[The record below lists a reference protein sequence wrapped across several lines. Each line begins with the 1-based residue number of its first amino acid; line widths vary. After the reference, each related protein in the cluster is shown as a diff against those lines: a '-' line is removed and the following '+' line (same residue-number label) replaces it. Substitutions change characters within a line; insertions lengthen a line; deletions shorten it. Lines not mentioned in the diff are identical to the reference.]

1 MSNPQPIRILLLEDS
16 PSDARLVQ
24 GALAGASG
32 ENFEVTWIDRL
43 DTAIEKL
50 LEIPFDIG
58 LIDLG
63 LPDSL
68 GKDTYLNIIKTVPRL
83 PLIVLTG
90 IADETLGAEAIRNG
104 VQDYIAKG
112 SVDGKAMAR
121 SIRYAIERKQAK
133 ESEESL
139 KKELERHTAELE
151 AANKNLRESR
161 QAALNLLE
169 DADSARKQAQRAAA
183 ELELDIADRKKAE
196 RELVRSREEW
206 VETFNAIPDHIAI
219 LDEKHRIV
227 RANKAMANRLGISS
241 EKIPGLPCY
250 KCVHGAGEPI
260 KACPHSLMLNDHK
273 QHIAEIHEDALGG
286 DFLVSVTPIFDETG
300 QLKGGVHVARDIT
313 ERKKKEEDLQKL
325 NQTLK
330 AHNKSSQAMMRALD
344 EDQYLKEVCRI
355 ITEDC
360 GHMMVWIGYAE
371 NDDGKSVKPVA
382 SAGFEEGYLE
392 RLGITWADNERGRGP
407 TGTAIRTGK
416 PSGCRNMLTDPAFK
430 PWREEA
436 MKRGYASSLVLPLLT
451 GKKAFGAMTIYSK
464 EPDSFTADET
474 ALLTDLSDDLA
485 YGILT
490 IRLQKAR
497 ALAEETVRKERNFS
511 NAVIQTTSGLIIG
524 MDPEGRIQLFN
535 HACEKITGYT
545 FNELKGKPFWDYL
558 LLPEEMDAV
567 KEVFKGIKDG
577 KITAE
582 SEFENYWKTKGG
594 SRRFIRWAN
603 SALKDASGN
612 VELIIGTGIDMT
624 DDKENRARIDELN
637 SFLMQKTTDLL
648 YANKELET
656 FSYSVSHDLR
666 SPLRAIKGFST
677 ILLKDY
683 SNNLDADGQDFLNRI
698 KGGADRMSDLIDDM
712 LSLAKISR
720 DEMDPKE
727 IDLSDVVESIVSELR
742 QAEKDRNVEAII
754 TKGLKAHCDA
764 RLMHIALSNLI
775 GNAWKYSSR
784 TPYAVIEF
792 GTVEKNEETVFFVR
806 DNGAGFDMAHAKKL
820 FTPFQRLH
828 SDSHFTGTG
837 IGLAIVNKVILRH
850 GGRIWGEGETGKGAT
865 FYFTLHGGRNI
876 QARFPVSI

>member
-1 MSNPQPIRILLLEDS
+1 M
-16 PSDARLVQ
+16 
-24 GALAGASG
+24 
-32 ENFEVTWIDRL
+32 
-43 DTAIEKL
+43 
-50 LEIPFDIG
+50 
-58 LIDLG
+58 
-63 LPDSL
+63 
-68 GKDTYLNIIKTVPRL
+68 
-83 PLIVLTG
+83 
-90 IADETLGAEAIRNG
+90 
-104 VQDYIAKG
+104 
-112 SVDGKAMAR
+112 
-121 SIRYAIERKQAK
+121 
-133 ESEESL
+133 
-139 KKELERHTAELE
+139 
-151 AANKNLRESR
+151 
-161 QAALNLLE
+161 E

-227 RANKAMANRLGISS
+227 RANKAMANRLGISQ
-241 EKIPGLPCY
+241 EQAPGLPCY

-300 QLKGGVHVARDIT
+300 QLKGGAHVARDIT
-313 ERKKKEEDLQKL
+313 DRKKKEEDLQKL

-360 GHMMVWIGYAE
+360 GHMMVWIGFAE
-371 NDDGKSVKPVA
+371 NDDGKSVTPVA
-382 SAGFEEGYLE
+382 SSGFEDGYLE
-392 RLGITWADNERGRGP
+392 HLDISWADTERGRGP

-837 IGLAIVNKVILRH
+837 IGLAIVNKVIQRH
-850 GGRIWGEGETGKGAT
+850 GGRIWGEGKTGKGAT
-865 FYFTLHGGRNI
+865 FYFTLKDVN
-876 QARFPVSI
+876 S